1 MKVELTTLEARV
13 IGCLIE
19 KQITTPVV
27 RIGWPDQ
34 YIEHAS
40 NVDYLR
46 ERHGLTVSAIVEK
59 AREALKPPVA
69 ETSPKV
75 ASMVAHAH

>member
-1 MKVELTTLEARV
+1 VLELLSQ
-13 IGCLIE
+13 

-40 NVDYLR
+40 SVDYLR
-46 ERHGLTVSAIVEK
+46 ERHSLTVPAIVEK
-59 AREALKPPVA
+59 VREALKPPVA
-69 ETSPKV
+69 ETAPKI
-75 ASMVAHAH
+75 ASMVGR